1 MLIDGD
7 KMLSTILGGIS
18 IGCWIVVYSPQI
30 LENYQLQSGEG
41 LSVFFVIIW
50 LLGDLCNLGGAL
62 LAGLLPTVIIL
73 ALYYSICDIILL
85 IQIYYYRW
93 ARSLRTEPNSIT
105 AERDTEETPLLV
117 GSTPE
122 CTHETG
128 SQRLLKL
135 YAPYA
140 AAVLF
145 VIASGVFSWWISL
158 RSGNGKG
165 APQSPSELETSEW
178 TIQLIGWSSA
188 VLYLGSRIPQ
198 IFKNFKTKCEGL
210 SPALF
215 LFAIA
220 GNVTYALSICAASME
235 REYLVRN
242 GSWLAG
248 SALTVF
254 LDIFVLCQFFY
265 YRSSGSRE
273 SEEILGG
280 ES

>member
-1 MLIDGD
+1 MGNF
-7 KMLSTILGGIS
+7 
-18 IGCWIVVYSPQI
+18 CQASP
-30 LENYQLQSGEG
+30 LN
-41 LSVFFVIIW
+41 V
-50 LLGDLCNLGGAL
+50 
-62 LAGLLPTVIIL
+62 LASQ
-73 ALYYSICDIILL
+73 YSICDIILL

-158 RSGNGKG
+158 RSGNAKG
-165 APQSPSELETSEW
+165 APQSPSEPETSEW

-188 VLYLGSRIPQ
+188 VLYCECCVHLIQPFLTGNAVGSRIPQ
-198 IFKNFKTKCEGL
+198 ICE
-210 SPALF
+210 
-215 LFAIA
+215 
-220 GNVTYALSICAASME
+220 
-235 REYLVRN
+235 
-242 GSWLAG
+242 
-248 SALTVF
+248 
-254 LDIFVLCQFFY
+254 
-265 YRSSGSRE
+265 
-273 SEEILGG
+273 
-280 ES
+280 